1 MPYPFELRPLPF
13 SYTALSPE
21 ISETTLHFHHDK
33 HLQAYVDNLNKALTD
48 CPELQR
54 LSLEELLQT
63 LDQIPEP
70 KRTAIRNNGGGVYN
84 HYLYFDC
91 MGGKGGHPCG
101 PLAQAMDR
109 AFGSYEEWKLRMKEA
124 AMGQFGSGYAWL
136 VCGNGGGLSVVKT
149 PNQDCPITQGQWPLL
164 CFDVWEHAY
173 YLDYQNRR
181 ADYVDAWFNL
191 IKWDFVQNRYDARG

>member
-124 AMGQFGSGYAWL
+124 YGAIRL
-136 VCGNGGGLSVVKT
+136 R
-149 PNQDCPITQGQWPLL
+149 L
-164 CFDVWEHAY
+164 CLAR
-173 YLDYQNRR
+173 LRQRRR
-181 ADYVDAWFNL
+181 ALRCQDPQPRLPHHPGAVAPP
-191 IKWDFVQNRYDARG
+191 VH

>member
-1 MPYPFELRPLPF
+1 MPYPFELHPLPF

-109 AFGSYEEWKLRMKEA
+109 AFGSYRYRCVYISPN
-124 AMGQFGSGYAWL
+124 GS
-136 VCGNGGGLSVVKT
+136 S
-149 PNQDCPITQGQWPLL
+149 
-164 CFDVWEHAY
+164 E
-173 YLDYQNRR
+173 
-181 ADYVDAWFNL
+181 
-191 IKWDFVQNRYDARG
+191 

>member
-84 HYLYFDC
+84 HLLYFNC
-91 MGGKGGHPCG
+91 LSPERGLRPSGG
-101 PLAQAMDR
+101 LAAALERD
-109 AFGSYEEWKLRMKEA
+109 FGSYDDWRA
-124 AMGQFGSGYAWL
+124 AMKAAALGQFGSGYAWL
-136 VCGNGGGLSVVKT
+136 VCERSGALSVLKT
-149 PNQDCPITQGQWPLL
+149 ANQDSPLSLGLWPLL
-164 CFDVWEHAY
+164 CVDVWEHAY

-181 ADYVDAWFNL
+181 PDYVERWFER
-191 IKWDFVQNRYDARG
+191 IHWPFVQQRYEQR

>member
-70 KRTAIRNNGGGVYN
+70 SAPPSATTGAACITTTSISTAWAVRAGTPAVRWPRHG
-84 HYLYFDC
+84 
-91 MGGKGGHPCG
+91 PC
-101 PLAQAMDR
+101 
-109 AFGSYEEWKLRMKEA
+109 LR
-124 AMGQFGSGYAWL
+124 
-136 VCGNGGGLSVVKT
+136 
-149 PNQDCPITQGQWPLL
+149 LL
-164 CFDVWEHAY
+164 
-173 YLDYQNRR
+173 
-181 ADYVDAWFNL
+181 
-191 IKWDFVQNRYDARG
+191 